1 MNNIESIDISLID
14 YNQGQISG
22 VPANPRNITDEKF
35 ETLKAN
41 IVKYPEMLEYR
52 GLLVYP
58 SDGRYVTI
66 GGNMRLKALRDV
78 GEKTAPCVVIP
89 QGTDPDRLRA
99 YAILD
104 NNEFGEWVW
113 ADLKESW
120 NEVELGSW
128 GIDLPKSPSEKM
140 TALLSTLKYDS
151 PYYEPSRI
159 DGLKLNWC
167 IDTTLYDKKV
177 QYINDSDLP
186 EDKKALMRVLAQR
199 FIKIDFEGIAN
210 YYTYHATDVERDVLE
225 RLRVVLV
232 DDGSVAGFVE
242 DGLIKINDALNE
254 TIDIDSSDVD

>member
-1 MNNIESIDISLID
+1 MVENIDITLID

-22 VPANPRNITDEKF
+22 VPGNPRNITDEKF
-35 ETLKAN
+35 AALKAN
-41 IVKYPEMLEYR
+41 IEKYPEMLEYR

-66 GGNMRLKALRDV
+66 GGNMRLRALRDI

-89 QGTDPDRLRA
+89 ERTDPERLRA

-104 NNEFGEWVW
+104 NNEFGEWKW
-113 ADLKESW
+113 ADLKDAW
-120 NEVELGSW
+120 NEAELGSW
-128 GIDLPKSPSEKM
+128 GIDVPQTPTEKM

-159 DGLKLNWC
+159 DGLKLDWC
-167 IDTTLYDKKV
+167 IDTSLYDKKV
-177 QYINDSDLP
+177 EYIDSSDLP
-186 EDKKALMRVLAQR
+186 EDKKSIMRVLAQR

-210 YYTYHATDVERDVLE
+210 YYAYQATDAERSVLE
-225 RLRVVLV
+225 RLRAVLV

-242 DGLIKINDALNE
+242 DGLIKVADALNE
-254 TIDIDSSDVD
+254 TIDIDSNNAD